1 MIRLLLADDQV
12 LFRSML
18 EEVIASDERFQ
29 LVGCASNGLEA
40 LDLIKANQPDVALL
54 DIRMPKMDGLATLA
68 TIKERYPA
76 VKVLMF
82 TTFEDPFSVRESLQ
96 AGADGYLLKS
106 MKPPALLAALFCVA
120 QDIMVM
126 HREIYESTLK
136 NNTPSLANHSPTLE
150 IDGIQFTK
158 SDLQIMKG
166 IAEGKTNKEIAL
178 LLNYSEGTIK
188 NKVSQLLSKTNLQD
202 RTQISVYAL
211 KNQLI

>member
-1 MIRLLLADDQV
+1 MIRVLLADDQV

-18 EEVIASDERFQ
+18 EEVIASDQRFQ
-29 LVGCASNGLEA
+29 LAGCASNGLEA
-40 LDLIKANQPDVALL
+40 LDLMELRQPDVALL

-68 TIKERYPA
+68 AIKERYPA
-76 VKVLMF
+76 VKVLML
-82 TTFEDPFSVRESLQ
+82 TTFEDPFSVQESLQ

-136 NNTPSLANHSPTLE
+136 AKPSFKPSHSPTLE
-150 IDGIQFTK
+150 IDGIHFTK

-188 NKVSQLLSKTNLQD
+188 NKVSQLLSRTNLQD
-202 RTQISVYAL
+202 RRQLSVYAL

>member
-18 EEVIASDERFQ
+18 EEVITSDERFH

-40 LDLIKANQPDVALL
+40 LDLMKVTQPDVALL

-68 TIKERYPA
+68 AIKKQYPT
-76 VKVLMF
+76 VKVLML

-96 AGADGYLLKS
+96 TGADGYLLKS

-136 NNTPSLANHSPTLE
+136 NNTPALANHAPTLE